1 MKKYVLV
8 TLTSIV
14 FIISIVACNKG
25 AQVVNTNTYNTSPT
39 ALLPLKPGNVWYYQD
54 STFDSTT
61 HAFESVLVD
70 SALVVNSTV
79 TALGNPYWV
88 VEENDSTGC
97 FGNWGYYT
105 NYPPTN
111 GLFQIVGLSVS
122 STSYSQYL
130 LWGQAASDSSQL
142 TQTYTGITSLSCAY
156 IQNTYGFT
164 HNYTI
169 NGYNNCYRN
178 LIQFQNC
185 QGTTNY
191 VIYVSAGIGV
201 VRYEVWQTPNAASNT
216 FYLQY
221 SQTLTGY
228 KLK

>member
-54 STFDSTT
+54 STFDDTT
-61 HAFESVLVD
+61 GVLQSVVSD
-70 SALVVNSTV
+70 SAQVLNQTV
-79 TALGNPYWV
+79 SVSSNPYWV
-88 VEENDSTGC
+88 VTESDSGGC
-97 FGNWGYYT
+97 FGYGGYFTNIQDANGNYDILVLDNNYNQDFYWGT
-105 NYPPTN
+105 TQVNDVP
-111 GLFQIVGLSVS
+111 LLSAN
-122 STSYSQYL
+122 SYF
-130 LWGQAASDSSQL
+130 D
-142 TQTYTGITSLSCAY
+142 TTISCSVTA
-156 IQNTYGFT
+156 NDYGFT
-164 HNYTI
+164 TTYQK
-169 NGYNNCYRN
+169 NGYSCYLN
-178 LIQFQNC
+178 IVQSIACN
-185 QGTTNY
+185 GTENDYYY
-191 VIYVSAGIGV
+191 VCPGV
-201 VRYEVWQTPNAASNT
+201 GLVRYEVWQTPNAASNT